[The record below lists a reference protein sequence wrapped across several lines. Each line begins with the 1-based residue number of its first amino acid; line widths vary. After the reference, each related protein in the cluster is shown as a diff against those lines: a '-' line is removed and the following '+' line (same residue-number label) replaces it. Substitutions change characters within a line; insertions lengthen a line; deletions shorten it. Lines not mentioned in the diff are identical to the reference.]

1 MKKKVIII
9 IAVVCVAII
18 AVVGTIFGVNAYN
31 NYTIQQQTEQQV
43 KSIDDTYSKFT
54 KETDRAKKSVI
65 LSDFIKNKPSTSDEI
80 KVEVLHSV
88 EPKYNETLAKMQKFF
103 TDDYDKT
110 IKDNT
115 IDSKTLEKT
124 NDKKKL
130 QSCIDNLE
138 ALKKTID
145 SEKSNVFYKKDIGN
159 YDKKPD
165 ELISSY
171 NDRITAIEKL
181 KQKQRLRKRPRQKR
195 KPKKKLNRKRRS
207 KPRAVTQITPI
218 TPTVIIQTVT
228 ATAETAT
235 TAETIITVLTIVTT
249 AVEIIITM
257 IQAIHHQAHPRSIM
271 IAGMKMKMAKVITM
285 KALEKHGMI
294 MVTVGIIKIFGKV
307 QINNYIL
314 IFLFY
319 F

>member
-54 KETDRAKKSVI
+54 KETDRAKKLVI

-80 KVEVLHSV
+80 KVEVLNSV

-115 IDSKTLEKT
+115 IDSKTLKKT

-171 NDRITAIEKL
+171 NDRITAIEKAEAEA
-181 KQKQRLRKRPRQKR
+181 KAKKEAEA
-195 KPKKKLNRKRRS
+195 KKKAEEKAKQEKKKQNLLSVRYFAADSASGGSSEGVCDDNADRTLSEHAVGWRKKRRE
-207 KPRAVTQITPI
+207 R
-218 TPTVIIQTVT
+218 
-228 ATAETAT
+228 
-235 TAETIITVLTIVTT
+235 
-249 AVEIIITM
+249 
-257 IQAIHHQAHPRSIM
+257 
-271 IAGMKMKMAKVITM
+271 
-285 KALEKHGMI
+285 KAASCQQLRR
-294 MVTVGIIKIFGKV
+294 GIPD
-307 QINNYIL
+307 
-314 IFLFY
+314 
-319 F
+319 